1 MSFRNSARA
10 EFQGGKSNYQGT
22 EIKTGRENKLSA
34 EIKLTVSTSPF
45 LHDAATTPWIMYQVV
60 YSLIPIVG
68 VAYYYFGLG
77 ALAVI
82 LFSVISCLLTEQF
95 FSESFFRLD
104 KIKDGSALITGILL
118 GLTLPPGFP
127 LWMAFLGGVVA
138 IGVGKTIW
146 GGLGQ
151 NVFNPALVGR
161 AFLQAAFPTAI
172 TTWSP
177 PDGRYFN
184 FRGNNLNLPFF
195 QGENV
200 DAVTTATPLS
210 KMKFEHAFTGW
221 KELLLGNTGGSLG
234 ETCGLLLVLA
244 GIYLIAR
251 KIIHWRIPVAI
262 ILTIVIFSGI
272 FWMIDPIKY
281 PSPVFM
287 LFSGGLM
294 LGTVYMAT
302 DLVTSPITPV
312 GAWIYSI
319 GIGIFVVLIRLW
331 GGLPE
336 GVMYAILL
344 MNAATPLINK
354 YVKVKTYGYK

>member
-1 MSFRNSARA
+1 MM
-10 EFQGGKSNYQGT
+10 EEK
-22 EIKTGRENKLSA
+22 
-34 EIKLTVSTSPF
+34 KLTVSTSPF
-45 LHDAATTPWIMYQVV
+45 LHDKATTPWIMYQVV
-60 YSLIPIVG
+60 YSLIPIIG
-68 VAYYYFGLG
+68 AAYYFFGLG
-77 ALAVI
+77 ALAVVTFSVAGCFFTEQ
-82 LFSVISCLLTEQF
+82 LFSKSF
-95 FSESFFRLD
+95 FSFD
-104 KIKDGSALITGILL
+104 KIKDGSTLITGLLL

-127 LWMAFLGGVVA
+127 LWMAFIGGIVA
-138 IGVGKTIW
+138 IGMGKLIW

-151 NVFNPALVGR
+151 NIFNPALVGR

-177 PDGRYFN
+177 PDGRYFS
-184 FRGNNLNLPFF
+184 FRGSNIGFPFF
-195 QGENV
+195 QTENV
-200 DAVTTATPLS
+200 DGITTATPLS
-210 KMKFEHAFTGW
+210 KMKFEHVFTNW
-221 KELLLGNTGGSLG
+221 QNLLFGNTGGSLG
-234 ETCGLLLVLA
+234 ETCGILFILA
-244 GIYLIAR
+244 CIYLIAR

-262 ILTIVIFSGI
+262 TLTVVIFSGI
-272 FWMIDPIKY
+272 FWLINPEIY
-281 PSPVFM
+281 PNPVFM

-302 DLVTSPITPV
+302 DLVTSPITPR

-354 YVKVKTYGYK
+354 YVKVRTYGYKK